1 MMRVFATSATSCRR
15 TIGDYTDTDTPTLIM
30 AAKANYGS

>member
-15 TIGDYTDTDTPTLIM
+15 TIGDYTDTPTLIM
-30 AAKANYGS
+30 AAKAASAKNI